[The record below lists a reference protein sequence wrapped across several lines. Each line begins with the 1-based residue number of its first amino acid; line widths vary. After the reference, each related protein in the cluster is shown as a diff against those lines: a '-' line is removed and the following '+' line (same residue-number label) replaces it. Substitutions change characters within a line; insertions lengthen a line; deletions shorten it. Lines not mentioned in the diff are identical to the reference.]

1 MSNYEHNHDHESSL
15 PTNVPDSSWETYD
28 PFICLGINETMLCT
42 QADIETYNA
51 LSAFVQQQ
59 DVVMGNDGFE
69 SEACPESS
77 RASSGTELYRGG
89 CDYGISQADAL
100 VALSSNIPQ
109 GPGETETIPHTDE
122 DLSIALK
129 QFTSTI
135 DQFRAISQT
144 LGNKI
149 EGLNSLFHDMEH
161 SLDSVGRRLD
171 SMERRLDSME
181 RRLDSMEHRM
191 DSMKHNMASLSQ
203 GTESLEA
210 KFKTVNE
217 YLLEVIRREQMVM
230 QEFGDLAN
238 RYQEQET

>member
-15 PTNVPDSSWETYD
+15 PINAPNSSWETYD

-59 DVVMGNDGFE
+59 DVVMGMTGL
-69 SEACPESS
+69 SLK
-77 RASSGTELYRGG
+77 RAPNRLGLLRGQNYTG
-89 CDYGISQADAL
+89 VADAL

-181 RRLDSMEHRM
+181 HRM

-217 YLLEVIRREQMVM
+217 YLLEVIRREQIVM